1 MKVICFDLDDTL
13 CKEIEYLKSAYK
25 EIAQF
30 AIHNKECS
38 LQEEELSQKAYE
50 VMLEAY
56 KNGKNAFDELNLFLG
71 LENLTNIYLNLYRN
85 HQPNIFLLEDSKV
98 TLTSLKEKGYIL
110 GLITDGR
117 SIQQRN
123 KIKALNLST
132 WIEEDNILISEEFG
146 SEKPCEKNFI
156 YFMEKYQEAEFT
168 YVGDNIKKDFI
179 SANALGWNTICLL
192 NDGNNIHKQEFE
204 KFDFEYQPKHCI
216 TSITELINLI

>member
-30 AIHNKECS
+30 ATQNKECS
-38 LQEEELSQKAYE
+38 LEGKTLSQKAYE
-50 VMLEAY
+50 IMLRAY
-56 KNGKNAFDELNLFLG
+56 NNGKNAFEELNTFLG
-71 LENLTNIYLNLYRN
+71 QQIPTSVYLNLYRN
-85 HQPNIFLLEDSKV
+85 HRPNIFLLEDNKT
-98 TLTSLKEKGYIL
+98 TLSSLTAMGCTL

-123 KIKALNLST
+123 KIIALDLLK
-132 WIEEDNILISEEFG
+132 WIEEENIIISEEFG